1 MTYFSRLTDIVTCNL
16 TDLLKQSGDPVAT
29 LDEIVLEMEE
39 GLAGARRSVNTAANN
54 AERLLGEIEAH
65 RNQVTIW
72 KESARQAVVGGHED
86 EARIALTRKQE
97 LEDVTAGL
105 EQEYAAAVATRDHLE
120 TTHRALQARLADAR
134 RKRAELT
141 GDAAPVDPAAPYAV
155 QETADDRNQA
165 IEDELEALK
174 RELKTGGN

>member
-16 TDLLKQSGDPVAT
+16 TDLLRESADPVAT

-39 GLAGARRSVNTAANN
+39 GLAGARRSVKTAAGN
-54 AERLLGEIEAH
+54 AERLLAEIETH

-72 KESARQAVVGGHED
+72 KESARQAVAAGQED
-86 EARIALTRKQE
+86 EARIALSRKQE
-97 LEDVTAGL
+97 LEDVAAGL
-105 EQEYAAAVATRDHLE
+105 EQEYAAAVATRDHLD

-141 GDAAPVDPAAPYAV
+141 GETVPPEPVASYASPEPIGER
-155 QETADDRNQA
+155 QQS
-165 IEDELEALK
+165 IEDELAALK
-174 RELKTGGN
+174 RELGAG

>member
-16 TDLLKQSGDPVAT
+16 TEMVAQSDDPVAT

-39 GLAGARRSVNTAANN
+39 GLAGARRSVNTAAKN
-54 AERLLGEIEAH
+54 ADLLRGEIETH

-72 KESARQAVVGGHED
+72 KESARQSLTAGRED

-97 LEDVTAGL
+97 LEDVAAGL

-120 TTHRALQARLADAR
+120 TTLRALQARLSDAR
-134 RKRAELT
+134 RKRAEMT
-141 GDAAPVDPAAPYAV
+141 GEEVPAEATSPYV
-155 QETADDRNQA
+155 TPESPDNRSRA
-165 IEDELEALK
+165 IEDELAALK
-174 RELKTGGN
+174 RELGAG

>member
-16 TDLLKQSGDPVAT
+16 TDLLKQADDPIAT

-54 AERLLGEIEAH
+54 AERLRGEIETH

-72 KESARQAVVGGHED
+72 KESARQAVAAGRED
-86 EARIALTRKQE
+86 EARIALARKQE
-97 LEDVTAGL
+97 LEDVAAGL

-120 TTHRALQARLADAR
+120 TTLRALQARLSDAR

-141 GDAAPVDPAAPYAV
+141 GESTPAEPVSPYADP
-155 QETADDRNQA
+155 EPADSRNRA
-165 IEDELEALK
+165 IEDELAALK
-174 RELKTGGN
+174 RELGAG

>member
-1 MTYFSRLTDIVTCNL
+1 MPYFSRLTDIVTCNL
-16 TDLLKQSGDPVAT
+16 TELLRESADSTVAI
-29 LDEIVLEMEE
+29 DEIILEMEE
-39 GLAGARRSVNTAANN
+39 GLAGAHRSVSTASNN

-65 RNQVTIW
+65 RNQITIW
-72 KESARQAVVGGHED
+72 KESARQAIVAGRDD

-120 TTHRALQARLADAR
+120 TTLRALKARLADAH

-141 GDAAPVDPAAPYAV
+141 GESVSPQSAAPDSSPEPV
-155 QETADDRNQA
+155 ADRRQS
-165 IEDELEALK
+165 IEEELAELK
-174 RELKTGGN
+174 RELGTG